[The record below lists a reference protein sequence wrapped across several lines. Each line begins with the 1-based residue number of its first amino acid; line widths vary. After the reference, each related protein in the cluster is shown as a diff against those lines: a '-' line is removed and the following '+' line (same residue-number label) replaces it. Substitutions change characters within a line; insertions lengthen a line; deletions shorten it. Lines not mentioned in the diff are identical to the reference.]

1 MEKKLACILP
11 GIGYHKDKPLLY
23 YATKLT
29 VQLGYEVMH
38 ISYKDMPTKI
48 QGDAS
53 MMRRAAEIAYAQTEE
68 QLSVVDFSAYE
79 DVLFIGKSIGTV
91 ALAKYVATHEIQAKQ
106 IWYTPVE
113 ATFSFDSKNVL
124 AFIGDADPWSDL
136 DVIRE
141 KVSKMEISLYNYPR
155 CNHSLEC
162 DDVEQNILVLQDVM
176 ARSQAFIVG

>member
-1 MEKKLACILP
+1 MKKKLAVILP

-23 YATKLT
+23 YATKLA
-29 VQLGYEVMH
+29 VQLGYDVIH
-38 ISYKDMPTKI
+38 ITYEDMPAKI

-53 MMRRAAEIAYAQTEE
+53 MMRRAAEVAFEQTEK
-68 QLSVVDFSAYE
+68 QLSDVDFSAYE
-79 DVLFIGKSIGTV
+79 EVLFIGKSIGTV
-91 ALAKYVATHEIQAKQ
+91 ALANYVATHEIQARQ

-124 AFIGDADPWSDL
+124 AFIGEADPWSDL

-141 KVSKMEISLYNYPR
+141 KVSVMEVSLYNYPR
-155 CNHSLEC
+155 CNQSLEC

-176 ARSQAFIVG
+176 ARTKAFII

>member
-1 MEKKLACILP
+1 
-11 GIGYHKDKPLLY
+11 
-23 YATKLT
+23 
-29 VQLGYEVMH
+29 
-38 ISYKDMPTKI
+38 
-48 QGDAS
+48 
-53 MMRRAAEIAYAQTEE
+53 MMRRAAEIAYAQTED

-91 ALAKYVATHEIQAKQ
+91 ALAKYVATHKIQAKQ

-176 ARSQAFIVG
+176 ARTKAFVI